1 MNKNDFYNELTTGI
15 NELSKLIK
23 KYKNTEN
30 IEIELRLGQIQF
42 NGFNS
47 GLGSKTFYDKIKSI
61 LDSSKC
67 WSKVE
72 TNNFEELCNNGI
84 RRTISINGKKVIKHN
99 YIKKEKI
106 ETKDLEYS
114 GTPYDIRISVSKEIP
129 IIDKNVK
136 IKTGTGIIRKKN
148 RTSYYYK
155 DYVLDLT
162 IVEQIENNVSEIK
175 YELEVEFL
183 NLNEKTEKT
192 DKTEKTEK
200 TDKAEKTEKTEQNK
214 TQVQGPA
221 AVPTQ
226 VTDVFRAHSG
236 LLLIRDMIN
245 MCEKIEDGSI
255 LESVSDKMKNMK
267 IN

>member
-1 MNKNDFYNELTTGI
+1 MNKNDFYNELITGI

-67 WSKVE
+67 WSKIE

-114 GTPYDIRISVSKEIP
+114 GTPYDIRICVSKETP

-183 NLNEKTEKT
+183 NLTQNDKT
-192 DKTEKTEK
+192 DKTEQS
-200 TDKAEKTEKTEQNK
+200 KAQ
-214 TQVQGPA
+214 
-221 AVPTQ
+221 VPTSASVPTP

-245 MCEKIEDGSI
+245 MCEKIEEGSI
-255 LESVSDKMKNMK
+255 LESVNDKMKNMK

>member
-67 WSKVE
+67 WSKIE

-114 GTPYDIRISVSKEIP
+114 GTPYDIRICVSKETP

-183 NLNEKTEKT
+183 NLLQIDKT
-192 DKTEKTEK
+192 D
-200 TDKAEKTEKTEQNK
+200 KTEQNK

-221 AVPTQ
+221 AVATQ